1 MYYEHGMTILE
12 IAVAASIISL
22 IIALAIPGI
31 ITILPRLNLNSQTA
45 ILQGDLQEARLKA
58 VSLNTFYRMSFI
70 LASDPDTD
78 FYKGEFYDPNISS
91 WENDPDIGLQRIK
104 KDVDIKFINSPSN
117 STGSYSIEFKPDGT
131 SSFAS
136 TNTNANI
143 YISNIKGS
151 KKKISILSS
160 TGFIQVTDG
169 W

>member
-1 MYYEHGMTILE
+1 MFYEHGMTILE

-22 IIALAIPGI
+22 IIALSIPGI
-31 ITILPRLNLNSQTA
+31 ITILPRLYLNSQTA

-58 VSLNTFYRMSFI
+58 VSLNTFYRATFI
-70 LASDPDTD
+70 LSSDPDSD

-91 WENDPDIGLQRIK
+91 WENDPDVGLQRINK
-104 KDVDIKFINSPSN
+104 NVDIKFINSPSN
-117 STGSYSIEFKPDGT
+117 SAGSYSIEFKPDGT

-136 TNTNANI
+136 ANTNATI
-143 YISNIKGS
+143 YISNTMEA
-151 KKKISILSS
+151 KKKISVLSS